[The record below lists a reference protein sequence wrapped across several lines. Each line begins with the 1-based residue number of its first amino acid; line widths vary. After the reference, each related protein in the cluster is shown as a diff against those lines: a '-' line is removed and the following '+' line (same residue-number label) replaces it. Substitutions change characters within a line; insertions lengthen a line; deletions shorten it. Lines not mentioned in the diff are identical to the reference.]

1 MEIHTDTLRAIY
13 VETIVGAMTFDLSER
28 YLVRSS
34 GLKASATALLK
45 RSSLEML
52 CANLAPLSKSILPRR
67 LGYLWAVFAG
77 CGLCFCGGATAT
89 PLFPA
94 DSGIINVRLMG
105 AAGDGVTDDTSSIR
119 RAIALLPRY
128 DKNHPYNS
136 RIIYFP
142 AGTYLVSDTIYRK
155 SSDGFFEPNLI
166 LIGESRNNTIIK
178 LADRAPGYGNP
189 KQQKSVIYTSSGL
202 AFVDNPYDGGRD
214 YPGKGEGNEAFNNT
228 IENLTI
234 DVGRGN
240 PGAIGIDYLAN
251 NECAIRNVTIRAPD
265 RASVGL
271 SMVRKWPG
279 PSLISNVSIENFDIG
294 IDIAHTELSAT
305 LDRVTISGSKLYG
318 IRNTSNI
325 VSFSSL
331 AIETQDGYGLANMM
345 PEGLIAGIGGRI
357 RGSGDGAFLNKG
369 AVNFKDVLVDN
380 FVVENKIPLTTRL
393 DGVYVGQKKLSDAE
407 WRLPVRSPPV
417 PEYVSPAEW
426 ISVEKFGAIPDPR
439 VDSTKAFMAA
449 FASGARVIYIPTGQ
463 YLITRPITIADNIEQ
478 IQGMFATVRT
488 GFYPDTKV
496 ESSIIPLFRAG
507 ETRKTPLFIR
517 RLIVE
522 RYSNI
527 SVIISHTAPSPL
539 VMSDIVGLR
548 GSSLLIRSKQ
558 GGELFADNTAA
569 GSMGV
574 AGPAGIWFR
583 QLNTEG
589 PNIRINNDGAPLWIL
604 GAKSEQT
611 NTLVKNTNA
620 GNTEIVGGLVYRGFG
635 TAKQMPLLV
644 NEDGRLVASYAEE
657 AFRPNAFYA
666 VHLDSKIGTKHVVVR
681 ADAFPKR
688 GNIARMVPIVSTD
701 RLPQ

>member
-1 MEIHTDTLRAIY
+1 MPIIAFS
-13 VETIVGAMTFDLSER
+13 ETTVAAMTFDITER
-28 YLVRSS
+28 YRSGRVLARGS
-34 GLKASATALLK
+34 GLGTRATILVERFRLGF
-45 RSSLEML
+45 LF
-52 CANLAPLSKSILPRR
+52 ANLALLSKSILPRFV
-67 LGYLWAVFAG
+67 GYLWVVSAG
-77 CGLCFCGGATAT
+77 CGLGFGGGVIAA
-89 PLFPA
+89 PFFPA
-94 DSGIINVRLMG
+94 DSGIINVRSMG
-105 AAGDGVTDDTSSIR
+105 AVGDGVTDDTSSIR

-155 SSDGFFEPNLI
+155 SSDGFYEPNLI

-189 KQQKSVIYTSSGL
+189 NQQKSVIYTSSGL
-202 AFVDNPYDGGRD
+202 AFMDNPRDGGRD
-214 YPGKGEGNEAFNNT
+214 YLGKGEGNEAFNNS
-228 IENLTI
+228 IENLTV

-240 PGAIGIDYLAN
+240 SGAIGIDYLAN

-279 PSLISNVSIENFDIG
+279 PSLISDVSIENFDIG

-305 LDRVTISGSKLYG
+305 LDHVTIYGSKLYG
-318 IRNTSNI
+318 IRNTSNV

-331 AIETQDGYGLANMM
+331 AIETQGGYGLANLT

-357 RGSGDGAFLNKG
+357 GGSGDGALLNKG
-369 AVNFKDVLVDN
+369 VINFKDVLVDS
-380 FVVENKIPLTTRL
+380 FSGDDKTPLTMRL
-393 DGVYVGQKKLSDAE
+393 DGVHVGETKLSDAE

-417 PEYVSPAEW
+417 SDYVSPAEW

-449 FASGARVIYIPTGQ
+449 FGSGARVIYIPTGQ

-478 IQGMFATVRT
+478 IQGMFATIRT
-488 GFYPDTKV
+488 GFYPDGK
-496 ESSIIPLFRAG
+496 ERSDIIPLFRTG
-507 ETRKTPLFIR
+507 ETRKTPLFIK

-527 SVIISHTAPSPL
+527 SIIISHTASSPL

-548 GSSLLIRSKQ
+548 GSGLLIRSKH

-569 GSMGV
+569 GSMRV

-583 QLNTEG
+583 HLNTEG
-589 PNIRINNDGAPLWIL
+589 PNIRISNDGAPLWIL

-611 NTLVKNTNA
+611 NTLVKNINA

-635 TAKQMPLLV
+635 EAKQMPLLI

-657 AFRPNAFYA
+657 AFRPDAFYA
-666 VHLDSKIGTKHVVVR
+666 VHLNSKIGTNHVVVG

-688 GNIARMVPIVSTD
+688 GNIARMVPILSTD